1 MASRIIQR
9 GVEKNFT
16 AVLLQD
22 RIGSDIVGPLT
33 FRISVHRWHN
43 YSACAEYYRVI
54 ITILV
59 GSLH

>member
-22 RIGSDIVGPLT
+22 RIGSDIVGPLELSESL
-33 FRISVHRWHN
+33 FIVG
-43 YSACAEYYRVI
+43 I
-54 ITILV
+54 IILHAQNIIV
-59 GSLH
+59 S